1 MAFSQATGKRAALS
15 LAAVSFVTNC
25 ALEGFSRVAA
35 AFSSATPFPALE
47 MPFPVGTL
55 WLALVTVSPSEIV
68 FPLVLAIVVS
78 PLVSPAIVVSL
89 LVPAATSSPPPPS
102 PVRKQSE
109 DSTNFGVRFSF
120 NRCASPNAA
129 HNAPPAPGTAL
140 TPKYETS
147 IGLLSNDSG
156 SSYRTVS
163 IVTAGS
169 NAFGEN
175 ASSPSSKNT
184 ALRVSSKSFL
194 FSEKAA
200 TGLPVSSLG
209 KRAMRTFSGPR
220 VMTRGTNRCV
230 TYAHAALTV
239 SPFSVLLTLTSQLVT
254 SAFGPSE
261 TAGGFGDGFST
272 VAPSTTL
279 GVLRRPLHVVT
290 VSTTGADCLAT
301 ATACLP
307 PPGGNSTAVSEEVDA
322 PVRFLV
328 VVVSR
333 PPPTAQ

>member
-1 MAFSQATGKRAALS
+1 MPRSGKHNSYLPSRFCFRKKPPPGCQSRLWVNARCELFSVKKS
-15 LAAVSFVTNC
+15 VN
-25 ALEGFSRVAA
+25 
-35 AFSSATPFPALE
+35 
-47 MPFPVGTL
+47 
-55 WLALVTVSPSEIV
+55 LVW
-68 FPLVLAIVVS
+68 
-78 PLVSPAIVVSL
+78 
-89 LVPAATSSPPPPS
+89 ATSHPG
-102 PVRKQSE
+102 
-109 DSTNFGVRFSF
+109 FGK
-120 NRCASPNAA
+120 
-129 HNAPPAPGTAL
+129 H
-140 TPKYETS
+140 
-147 IGLLSNDSG
+147 
-156 SSYRTVS
+156 SYV
-163 IVTAGS
+163 
-169 NAFGEN
+169 
-175 ASSPSSKNT
+175 P
-184 ALRVSSKSFL
+184 
-194 FSEKAA
+194 
-200 TGLPVSSLG
+200 
-209 KRAMRTFSGPR
+209 FSGAR
-220 VMTRGTNRCV
+220 VKTRGTSRCV

-307 PPGGNSTAVSEEVDA
+307 PPGGNATAMSEEVDA